1 MKNLFWRW
9 WRWWIDRPVKVDFIQ
24 LKTDPVD
31 CDLIVTVHRA
41 GVEYIAIRV
50 PQSAKGAIW
59 PEEVITAGRLRDMDR
74 TFPRRERVF

>member
-1 MKNLFWRW
+1 MKSLFWRW
-9 WRWWIDRPVKVDFIQ
+9 WHRWRDRAVKVDQIH
-24 LKTDPVD
+24 LKTDPID
-31 CDLIVTVHRA
+31 CDLIVTVQRA

-59 PEEVITAGRLRDMDR
+59 PEIKRTAGQLRDLDR